1 MLMET
6 KTQYWYPP
14 PGNNEHTR
22 NSKRV
27 YKMVISA
34 RWTFWEWIKD
44 TTGIHILLERN
55 CLVERNCLLALQGSY
70 LLGKVVKSWSF
81 FFYLMERNPFS
92 FSKVHLCFEVWQK
105 IRTCLLQFNVKGT
118 HEAELLGMKSY
129 WFLLQ
134 VKQK

>member
-55 CLVERNCLLALQGSY
+55 CLVERNCLLALQGF
-70 LLGKVVKSWSF
+70 LFACKSSKILVF
-81 FFYLMERNPFS
+81 FFLLDGKKPFFFFQSASLLWSLTENKDMFASIQCKRHTWGWIVRN
-92 FSKVHLCFEVWQK
+92 E
-105 IRTCLLQFNVKGT
+105 ILLIFASG
-118 HEAELLGMKSY
+118 
-129 WFLLQ
+129 
-134 VKQK
+134 